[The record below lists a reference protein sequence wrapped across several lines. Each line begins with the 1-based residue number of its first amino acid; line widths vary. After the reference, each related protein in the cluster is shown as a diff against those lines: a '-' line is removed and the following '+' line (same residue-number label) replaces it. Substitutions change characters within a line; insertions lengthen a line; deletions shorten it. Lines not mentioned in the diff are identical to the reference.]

1 MSKRSLLALTLLPIV
16 LMAKPSGPDV
26 VQGDATFAHPTKH
39 TMQIVT
45 GDQTIINWD
54 EFSIDPGE
62 TTRFVQPS
70 HSSAVLNRVV
80 TGTESHIMGSLLA
93 NGKVFLV
100 NPNGILIGPDA
111 TIDTHGFIASTLD
124 VLDSEFMKGSDL
136 RFRGNSDGKVVNLG
150 KVQAWDG
157 DIALIGR
164 YIENHGEL
172 HAPKGM
178 ASLAAGKEVLL
189 KPNGE
194 ERVFIC
200 ALSENATKKGT
211 GITNLGKIEALK
223 VRLLADGNPYKLA
236 INHEG
241 KIDATKVEQ
250 RNGEIFLVAE
260 NGVVEVHGQVAADK
274 GEIRILGETVVLH
287 DGSVVDA
294 SCNFGAG
301 RVLIG
306 GSFQGKDPHILNSKY
321 TFIHPGATVN
331 VNSYQEGNGGTAVI
345 WSDGATHFHGL
356 IQAQGGEIRG
366 NGGTVEISGKRFLDI
381 SGGEAKRPAPAGTP
395 GKLLLDPND
404 VIISDGVTTG
414 ISFFAP
420 KTFTPTG
427 PVSTLSVYDLV
438 ALLNSGPVEVTTNS
452 AYGGNGDIII
462 ATNMDSSVGLGYA
475 TEHDFTLS
483 SHRDLIIQASV
494 QNSGSGN
501 IICNVGRDLRMDGSD
516 NGISRLGSQ
525 LGNISIQTGRHVL
538 MVGGAAGQAHIG
550 FDNPSM
556 ESNINMTVGGDI
568 VLQSVNNFAL
578 IGHTNTSDISPTTF
592 KGNIT
597 IDSVGGD
604 ILLST
609 LDSNNMF
616 AQIGIAS
623 DQKNNDSSGP
633 TQIEGNVDI
642 RNVEGSLRLIGGTGG
657 TGAYTLIG
665 HGGRARSF
673 VDRYLGDISVK
684 TTGDISILGGSDS
697 LGEKFAG
704 IGFGQEFATKSTH
717 HFTSKSVSVE
727 SGKNI
732 YLQSGQGSNPAFIG
746 AFTGNHNG
754 TVHAD
759 IGTVYVKSGGIISLL
774 GNTYENASADS
785 AIGITGSNGSG
796 HCSIDVF
803 AGKGLQLLGSTLPN
817 GVSNVSIQNGLEN
830 GLIEGS
836 ISITVLHGNAV
847 LSGGMNKPSAS
858 SHAFVRSNGDLD
870 VNILNG
876 NLDLI
881 ANDPAYF
888 ISKGIAKI
896 YASGDITLTGD
907 GYDDPA
913 HISHTG
919 LLSVKAGQHLKLL
932 KNSFIENKS
941 GVLTVIA
948 GNNLDLSSLSSIS
961 NVSGNPINIVV
972 DHSASNFPD
981 YGNGALIMAKGSKI
995 YGTGPIQI
1003 YTSRQ
1008 ELNQIHGMIGGA
1020 LFTPGNLF
1028 VPQTPEKWLSR
1039 YSNSFYHSGSPFTIH
1054 YKDGVLSPQRI
1065 ERSQVVISEMLT
1077 DLHPY
1082 DEYLGWLME
1091 FQTAYAALESTK
1103 MDEKVTSSFQ
1113 VIPDQLH
1120 YLRMKKN
1127 FDHSPR
1133 MTHFV
1138 TFPKTLNTGKK

>member
-1 MSKRSLLALTLLPIV
+1 MSKRSLLTLALLPIA

-39 TMQIVT
+39 AMQIVT
-45 GDQTIINWD
+45 GDQTIINWN

-62 TTRFVQPS
+62 TTRFIQPS

-100 NPNGILIGPDA
+100 NSNGILIGPDA

-178 ASLAAGKEVLL
+178 ASLAAGKEILL
-189 KPNGE
+189 KPSGE

-200 ALSENATKKGT
+200 ALSENTTKKGT

-223 VRLLADGNPYKLA
+223 IRLLADGNPYKLA

-260 NGVVEVHGQVAADK
+260 NGVVEVHGQIAADK

-301 RVLIG
+301 RILIG

-321 TFIHPGATVN
+321 TFVHPGATVN
-331 VNSYQEGNGGTAVI
+331 VNSYQEGNGGIAVI

-356 IQAQGGEIRG
+356 VQARGGELRG

-381 SGGEAKRPAPAGTP
+381 AGGEAKRPAPAGTP

-404 VIISDGVTTG
+404 VIISDGITTG

-420 KTFTPTG
+420 MTYTPTG
-427 PVSTLSVYDLV
+427 PISILSVYDLI
-438 ALLNSGPVEVTTNS
+438 AYLNSGPVEVTTNS

-483 SHRDLIIQASV
+483 SHRDLVIQASV

-516 NGISRLGSQ
+516 TGISRLGSQ
-525 LGNISIQTGRHVL
+525 LGNVSIQTGRHVL

-556 ESNINMTVGGDI
+556 ESNIHMAVGGDI

-578 IGHTNTSDISPTTF
+578 IGHTNTSGMAPTTF

-623 DQKNNDSSGP
+623 DQKNTDSSGP
-633 TQIEGNVDI
+633 TQIVGNVDI

-673 VDRYLGDISVK
+673 VDQYLGDISVK

-704 IGFGQEFATKSTH
+704 IGFAQEFATASTH
-717 HFTSKSVSVE
+717 RFTSNSVSVE
-727 SGKNI
+727 SEKNI
-732 YLQSGQGSNPAFIG
+732 YLQSGRGSNPAFIG
-746 AFTGNHNG
+746 AFTGIQNGTAHVNIG
-754 TVHAD
+754 TVH
-759 IGTVYVKSGGIISLL
+759 VKSGGNLSLL
-774 GNTYENASADS
+774 GNTYESANADS
-785 AIGITGSNGSG
+785 VIGVTGSNGLG
-796 HCSIDVF
+796 HCSIDIL
-803 AGKGLQLLGSTLPN
+803 AGKGLQLLGSTLPS
-817 GVSNVSIQNGLEN
+817 GTSNVSIQNGPEN
-830 GLIEGS
+830 GLINGS
-836 ISITVLHGNAV
+836 INIAVLRGNAI
-847 LSGGMNKPSAS
+847 LKGGINKPSAS
-858 SHAFVRSNGDLD
+858 SQAFIRSNGDLD
-870 VNILNG
+870 VNILSG
-876 NLDLI
+876 NLDLV
-881 ANDPAYF
+881 ANDPVYF
-888 ISKGIAKI
+888 ISKGTAKI

-907 GYDDPA
+907 GGSDPA
-913 HISHTG
+913 YISHTG
-919 LLSVKAGQHLKLL
+919 LLSVRAGQHLKLF

-941 GVLTVIA
+941 GILTVVT
-948 GNNLDLSSLSSIS
+948 GNNLELSSLSSIS
-961 NVSGNPINIVV
+961 NLSNNPINIVV
-972 DHSASNFPD
+972 DHNSPKHPD
-981 YGNGALIMAKGSKI
+981 YGNGALMMAEGSKI
-995 YGTGPIQI
+995 HGTGPIQI

-1008 ELNQIHGMIGGA
+1008 ELNQIHGTIGGV
-1020 LFTPGNLF
+1020 LFTPGDLF
-1028 VPQTPEKWLSR
+1028 VPQSPEQWLSH
-1039 YSNSFYHSGSPFTIH
+1039 YSNSFYHSDSPFTIH

-1065 ERSQVVISEMLT
+1065 ERSQIVISEMLT

-1082 DEYLGWLME
+1082 DEYLGWLLE

-1127 FDHSPR
+1127 FAHNPKT
-1133 MTHFV
+1133 THFV
-1138 TFPKTLNTGKK
+1138 TFPKTLSTGKE

>member
-1 MSKRSLLALTLLPIV
+1 MSKHSLFALTLLPIA

-54 EFSIDPGE
+54 EFSIDPAE
-62 TTRFVQPS
+62 TTQFIQPS

-111 TIDTHGFIASTLD
+111 TIDTYGFIASTLD

-172 HAPKGM
+172 YASKGM
-178 ASLAAGKEVLL
+178 VSLAAGKEVLL

-211 GITNLGKIEALK
+211 GITNSGKIEALK
-223 VRLLADGNPYKLA
+223 IRLLADGNPYKLA

-260 NGVVEVHGQVAADK
+260 NGVVEVHGQIAADK

-321 TFIHPGATVN
+321 TFIHSGATVN
-331 VNSYQEGNGGTAVI
+331 VNSYQEGNGGVAVI

-356 IQAQGGEIRG
+356 VQASGGELRG

-404 VIISDGVTTG
+404 VMISDGVTSG

-420 KTFTPTG
+420 MTYTPTG
-427 PVSTLSVYDLV
+427 PISILSVYDLIK
-438 ALLNSGPVEVTTNS
+438 LLNSGPVEVTTNS

-462 ATNMDSSVGLGYA
+462 ATNMDSSIGLGYA

-501 IICNVGRDLRMDGSD
+501 IVCNVGRDLRMDGSD
-516 NGISRLGSQ
+516 TGISRLGSQ
-525 LGNISIQTGRHVL
+525 LGNVSIQTGRHVL
-538 MVGGAAGQAHIG
+538 MVGGTAGQAHIG

-556 ESNINMTVGGDI
+556 ESNIHMTVGGDI

-578 IGHTNTSDISPTTF
+578 IGHTNTTGMAPTTF

-623 DQKNNDSSGP
+623 DQKNTDSSGP
-633 TQIEGNVDI
+633 TQVVGNIDV
-642 RNVEGSLRLIGGTGG
+642 RNVKGSLRLIGGTGG

-673 VDRYLGDISVK
+673 VDQYQGDISVK

-704 IGFGQEFATKSTH
+704 IGFAQEFATKSTH
-717 HFTSKSVSVE
+717 YFTSNSVSVE
-727 SGKNI
+727 SGKTI

-746 AFTGNHNG
+746 AFTGNQKG
-754 TVHAD
+754 TVHVD
-759 IGTVYVKSGGIISLL
+759 IGTIHVKSGGMLSLL
-774 GNTYENASADS
+774 GNTYENANADS
-785 AIGITGSNGSG
+785 VIGVTGSNGSG
-796 HCSIDVF
+796 HCSIDII

-817 GVSNVSIQNGLEN
+817 GTSNVAIQNGPES
-830 GLIEGS
+830 GLIDGS
-836 ISITVLHGNAV
+836 INIAVLHGNAT
-847 LSGGMNKPSAS
+847 LKGGVNKPSAT
-858 SHAFVRSNGDLD
+858 SHAFVRSNGDLN
-870 VNILNG
+870 VNILSG
-876 NLDLI
+876 NLDLV
-881 ANDPAYF
+881 ASDPAYL

-896 YASGDITLTGD
+896 YASGDITLTG
-907 GYDDPA
+907 GGCDDSA
-913 HISHTG
+913 YISHTG
-919 LLSVKAGQHLKLL
+919 LLSVKAGQHLKLF
-932 KNSFIENKS
+932 KNSFIENKN

-948 GNNLDLSSLSSIS
+948 GNNLELSSLSSIS
-961 NVSGNPINIVV
+961 NLSNNPINIVV
-972 DHSASNFPD
+972 DHSSPKHPD
-981 YGNGALIMAKGSKI
+981 YGNGALIMAEGSKI
-995 YGTGPIQI
+995 HGTGPIQI

-1020 LFTPGNLF
+1020 LFTPGSLF
-1028 VPQTPEKWLSR
+1028 VPQAPEKWLSR
-1039 YSNSFYHSGSPFTIH
+1039 YSNSFYHSDSPFTIH

-1077 DLHPY
+1077 GLHPY
-1082 DEYLGWLME
+1082 DEYLGWLLE
-1091 FQTAYAALESTK
+1091 FQTAYATLESMK
-1103 MDEKVTSSFQ
+1103 IDQRATSSFQ

-1127 FDHSPR
+1127 FDHNSKI
-1133 MTHFV
+1133 THFV
-1138 TFPKTLNTGKK
+1138 TFPKTLNTGK